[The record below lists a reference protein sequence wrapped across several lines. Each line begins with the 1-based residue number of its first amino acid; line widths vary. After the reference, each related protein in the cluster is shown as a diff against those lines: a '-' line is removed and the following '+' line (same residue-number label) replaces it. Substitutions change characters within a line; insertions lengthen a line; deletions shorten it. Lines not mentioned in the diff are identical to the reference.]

1 MRNPT
6 RTDSEAVHH
15 LQRVGAD
22 REQGGVEGG
31 VDDGEARLA
40 QGGDAAHAAQ
50 HLRQRVDD
58 GVAPHVVQHRCWLE
72 PVERVPVGLVG
83 HAARASHK
91 AKGMGPRLP
100 MWNSMST
107 GRRLSHAPTIF
118 LNGVHRLSGKQILP
132 DWPGTA
138 FPPGT
143 RPLPASRQPERLAA
157 RRPNNLGAACR
168 HPSCA
173 PTAPGGEASV
183 VGLAVH
189 PSPAWDQY

>member
-1 MRNPT
+1 M
-6 RTDSEAVHH
+6 HH

-138 FPPGT
+138 FPPGHGRCRLRGSLSGL
-143 RPLPASRQPERLAA
+143 RPGGRMIEALHVVILAA
-157 RRPNNLGAACR
+157 RRR
-168 HPSCA
+168 RCA

-183 VGLAVH
+183 VGPAVR